1 MSLTFYYAPMS
12 TATLTEAVLA
22 ELDVPCERVKVDLKA
37 GDTHKPEFLKL
48 NPNGVVPL
56 IVHDGTPIWESAA
69 ITMYLGEVFGVD
81 AKLYPELGPK
91 RGEAMKWIA
100 WGNVTLGEAA
110 SRLASTFSPGAEGA
124 AQKAEKAKADLAVR
138 LKVLDGALEGK
149 SFLLGDYSLA
159 DTHLHGFC
167 SWLGMM
173 QFDLKPFTHVKEWLK
188 RCNQRPALA
197 NLLVG

>member
-22 ELDVPCERVKVDLKA
+22 ELNVPCERVKLDLKA

-56 IVHDGTPIWESAA
+56 IVHEGTPIWESAA
-69 ITMYLGEVFGVD
+69 ITMYLGEVFGVE
-81 AKLYPELGPK
+81 AKLYPEPGPK

-110 SRLASTFSPGAEGA
+110 NRLAYTFSPNAEGA

-159 DTHLHGFC
+159 DTHLHGFI

-173 QFDLKPFTHVKEWLK
+173 QFDLKPFTQVKEWMK

-197 NLLVG
+197 NLLLG

>member
-1 MSLTFYYAPMS
+1 
-12 TATLTEAVLA
+12 
-22 ELDVPCERVKVDLKA
+22 
-37 GDTHKPEFLKL
+37 

-69 ITMYLGEVFGVD
+69 ITMYLGEVFGVE

-110 SRLASTFSPGAEGA
+110 SRFASSFSPDNPRAAEI
-124 AQKAEKAKADLAVR
+124 AEKAKADLATR
-138 LKVLDGALEGK
+138 LKVLDGALAGK

-159 DTHLHGFC
+159 DTHIHGFIT
-167 SWLGMM
+167 WLGLM
-173 QFDLKPFTHVKEWLK
+173 QFDLKPFVNVTAWLK
-188 RCNQRPALA
+188 RCNERPALA
-197 NLLVG
+197 KLFGG

>member
-1 MSLTFYYAPMS
+1 MS
-12 TATLTEAVLA
+12 TASLTEAVLA
-22 ELDVPCERVKVDLKA
+22 ELGIPCERVRLDLKA
-37 GDTHKPEFLKL
+37 GDTHQPEFLKL
-48 NPNGVVPL
+48 NPNGVVPM

-81 AKLYPELGPK
+81 AKLYPALSTK

-110 SRLASTFSPGAEGA
+110 SRLAYTFSPDAEGA
-124 AQKAEKAKADLAVR
+124 AYAAEKAKADLAVR

-149 SFLLGDYSLA
+149 SFLLGEYSLA
-159 DTHLHGFC
+159 DTHLHGFVT
-167 SWLGMM
+167 WLGMM
-173 QFDLKPFTHVKEWLK
+173 QFDLKPFSQVTEWLK

-197 NLLVG
+197 KLLEGLSK